1 MEWLEKRGYLL
12 GTASLATLILGGY
25 LALVWSPPDVNQHD
39 VMRIM
44 YVHVPSAWTAYL
56 AFFLTLVG
64 SAMYLWKRDIKWDR
78 LAVSATEIG
87 VLMTALTLATGSTWG
102 RPIWG
107 VWWTW
112 DPRLTTTAILFV
124 IYVGYLMLRAMQP
137 DPSARAMQSAVIG
150 ILGFLDIPI
159 IHFSVLWWRS
169 LHQGPTILQ
178 PGLKNPTMDGRM
190 EVALVVNVLAFTILF
205 AYLLGQRM
213 RLAHMEEGRDALL
226 YMQAQHEEEQQRA

>member
-1 MEWLEKRGYLL
+1 MEWIQRRGYLL
-12 GTASLATLILGGY
+12 GVASLASLLLGGY

-56 AFFLTLVG
+56 AFFVTLVG
-64 SAMYLWKRDIKWDR
+64 SAMYLWKQDTKWDR
-78 LAVSATEIG
+78 LAVSAAEIG
-87 VLMTALTLATGSTWG
+87 VLMTALALATGSTWG

-112 DPRLTTTAILFV
+112 DPRLTSTAILFV
-124 IYVGYLMLRAMQP
+124 IYVGYLMLRALQS
-137 DPSARAMQSAVIG
+137 DPVARAKQSAVVG
-150 ILGFLDIPI
+150 IIGFLDIPI

-169 LHQGPTILQ
+169 LHQGPTF
-178 PGLKNPTMDGRM
+178 LKPNLGEPSMDDRM
-190 EVALVVNVLAFTILF
+190 EVTLVVNMLAFTVLF

-213 RLAHMEEGRDALL
+213 RLAAMEEQRDGLL
-226 YMQAQHEEEQQRA
+226 YQEAQRA